1 MCCCCVLLKMS
12 STRRTSSLSSSLSTQ
27 QKTTKEFRVVAGGN
41 ITQTKTKKRSLS
53 LSFSHHGRR
62 RSRDGRYSQ
71 VRERSLLSFF
81 CLLKSTHS
89 KRDMMFQINN
99 NMRFSS
105 KIPAHASFST
115 SSCSLCHHRA
125 KTTLRAARAK
135 SPLLLRRGGL
145 RKARGDEETK
155 AFVLC
160 KIPEFFDNVRNVVL
174 SLHACVCLFS
184 CVCAKQRVHASPLS
198 YSFENKLTLKRAL

>member
-1 MCCCCVLLKMS
+1 MLTLSKTNHPEEKNEKCSEDGIVCCCCVLLKMS
-12 STRRTSSLSSSLSTQ
+12 STRRTSSLSSSPSTT

-41 ITQTKTKKRSLS
+41 ITKTKTKKRSLS

-99 NMRFSS
+99 NMRFST
-105 KIPAHASFST
+105 KIRRRRQASMSECLF
-115 SSCSLCHHRA
+115 
-125 KTTLRAARAK
+125 
-135 SPLLLRRGGL
+135 
-145 RKARGDEETK
+145 
-155 AFVLC
+155 
-160 KIPEFFDNVRNVVL
+160 
-174 SLHACVCLFS
+174 SLHAYALNVHTLLRCL
-184 CVCAKQRVHASPLS
+184 L
-198 YSFENKLTLKRAL
+198 YSKTNS

>member
-1 MCCCCVLLKMS
+1 LESTERDDSTRLLKKNLHK
-12 STRRTSSLSSSLSTQ
+12 LSSSSLLTLSKTTK

-41 ITQTKTKKRSLS
+41 ITKTKTKKRSLS

-105 KIPAHASFST
+105 KIRGRQCAE
-115 SSCSLCHHRA
+115 CRSLFACMR
-125 KTTLRAARAK
+125 
-135 SPLLLRRGGL
+135 
-145 RKARGDEETK
+145 
-155 AFVLC
+155 
-160 KIPEFFDNVRNVVL
+160 VR
-174 SLHACVCLFS
+174 
-184 CVCAKQRVHASPLS
+184 
-198 YSFENKLTLKRAL
+198 